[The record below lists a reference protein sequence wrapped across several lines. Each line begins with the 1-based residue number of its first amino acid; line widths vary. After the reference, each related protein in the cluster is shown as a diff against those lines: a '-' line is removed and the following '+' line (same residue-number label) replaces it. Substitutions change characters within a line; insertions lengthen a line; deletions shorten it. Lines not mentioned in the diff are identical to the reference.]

1 MANFVCWTHH
11 GWTHHPLWVLSTQRE
26 ATHYLGVVH
35 LLGVYHAKKT
45 DRGEGCSIEGGGK

>member
-1 MANFVCWTHH
+1 MANFLC
-11 GWTHHPLWVLSTQRE
+11 WTHHPLWVLSTQRE

-45 DRGEGCSIEGGGK
+45 DRGEGCRIEGGGK